1 MVGAIWVSLNRLAM
15 QYYEFMYIRLFMPSK
30 QFECLMVLEIERVDA
45 LFNDPSTNK
54 RCRVEYPEIEFPRL
68 AIVASRAVALRREI
82 LAWLIAR
89 TVMSNSSLSQS
100 QERMSVLVVAN
111 HNPAVLLRQLLALV
125 GKIEFSTV
133 DQVAFEDDDWPR
145 LTSAVNLLE
154 GHEGIAD
161 EVIDGEPPFFP
172 DSEARLK
179 WRNGPIGLG
188 ELLKLIN
195 TQVAG
200 TSVVVENYHL
210 ITDTRNHAEALRD
223 LRNIAAEA
231 GVYLYIGGGMTH
243 WHEVRERRTVYLS
256 DLAESLSEAVNV
268 ADLITIAY
276 PDFSGDQVCVFDP
289 RYSAPHKEPLSLPS
303 VWS

>member
-1 MVGAIWVSLNRLAM
+1 MDKVRNRLAIL
-15 QYYEFMYIRLFMPSK
+15 YYKLMYIRVFMPSK
-30 QFECLMVLEIERVDA
+30 QFESLMVLEIGRIDE

-54 RCRVEYPEIEFPRL
+54 RRRIEYPEIEFPGL
-68 AIVASRAVALRREI
+68 AIVVSRTVALRREI

-89 TVMSNSSLSQS
+89 TVLSNSSLSQS
-100 QERMSVLVVAN
+100 PERMSALVVAN
-111 HNPAVLLRQLLALV
+111 HNPAVLVRQLLALV
-125 GKIEFSTV
+125 GKIEFSNV

-145 LTSAVNLLE
+145 LTSAVNLLDGNE
-154 GHEGIAD
+154 GMAD
-161 EVIDGEPPFFP
+161 EVIDGEPPFCP
-172 DSEARLK
+172 DPEARLK
-179 WRNGPIGLG
+179 WRNGPIALG
-188 ELLKLIN
+188 ELIELIN
-195 TQVAG
+195 AQAAG
-200 TSVVVENYHL
+200 SSVVVENYHL

-289 RYSAPHKEPLSLPS
+289 RYSAPYKEPLSLPS
-303 VWS
+303 VWG